1 MKSLSPTPVNGQKTD
16 SFYRNDP
23 KYPIKVS
30 IVADN
35 EKARLAMRQ
44 ALESS
49 ADFVC
54 AGAYRSGEEA
64 LQGMPGAS
72 PQVVLID
79 LRLPVM
85 SGVECVRR
93 LKDLLPGLVVI
104 FLDDLLGAATM
115 REAFQAGGDDYL
127 VKPLVFAQ
135 CLATIRFAAERR
147 RGNGGRTSTGSA
159 RGLPQLDSREI
170 ALLENL
176 QAGLLYKEIAPK
188 LGLSESMLKKVQHN
202 LFIKLGVENRT
213 EAVNWYEARR
223 KKPE

>member
-1 MKSLSPTPVNGQKTD
+1 MKSLSTTPVNGQQTD

-44 ALESS
+44 ALETS

-54 AGAYRSGEEA
+54 AGAYRSGEDA

-85 SGVECVRR
+85 SGIECVRR
-93 LKDLLPGLVVI
+93 LKDLLPELAVI
-104 FLDDLLGAATM
+104 FVDDLLGAVTM
-115 REAFQAGGDDYL
+115 REAFLAGGDDYL

-147 RGNGGRTSTGSA
+147 RENGGRTSTGSA

-176 QAGLLYKEIAPK
+176 QAGLLYKEIAPG

>member
-1 MKSLSPTPVNGQKTD
+1 MKSLSTTPVNGQQTD

-44 ALESS
+44 ALETS

-54 AGAYRSGEEA
+54 AGAYRSGEDA

-85 SGVECVRR
+85 SGIECVRR
-93 LKDLLPGLVVI
+93 LKDLLPEMAVI
-104 FLDDLLGAATM
+104 FVDDLLAAVTM
-115 REAFQAGGDDYL
+115 REAFLAGGDDYL

-147 RGNGGRTSTGSA
+147 RENGGRTSTGSEC
-159 RGLPQLDSREI
+159 GLPQLDSREI

-176 QAGLLYKEIAPK
+176 QAGLLYKEIAPG

>member
-1 MKSLSPTPVNGQKTD
+1 MKSFSPTPVNGLKME

-30 IVADN
+30 LVADN
-35 EKARLAMRQ
+35 GKARLAMLQ

-54 AGAYRSGEEA
+54 AGVYRSGEEA

-85 SGVECVRR
+85 SGIECVRR
-93 LKDLLPGLVVI
+93 LKDLLPGLAVI
-104 FLDDLLGAATM
+104 FVEDLLGAVTM
-115 REAFQAGGDDYL
+115 REAFLAGGDDYL
-127 VKPLVFAQ
+127 VHPLVFAQ

-147 RGNGGRTSTGSA
+147 RGNGGMTYTGSA
-159 RGLPQLDSREI
+159 RGLAQLDSREI
-170 ALLENL
+170 AILESL
-176 QAGLLYKEIAPK
+176 QAGLLYKEIAPG

-223 KKPE
+223 KNSE